1 MGLIF
6 EQKIW
11 NPFSD
16 GLRLMI
22 PMNDIISFDTKNAND
37 QEVLEIN
44 TDFGNLTFES
54 KVCNDIIESMQKNI
68 TFKPARE
75 ASERGN
81 KKNDSSSFIKN
92 NTSTEFKL
100 SYDKSINNASGEVSK
115 LLNGKVVK
123 NDKAPSN
130 KQKSYEALVKELLKR
145 WKQTCHYSKSFTQI
159 AKNIEKAERRDF
171 MYKNSHSKFY
181 LKERREHQL

>member
-1 MGLIF
+1 
-6 EQKIW
+6 
-11 NPFSD
+11 
-16 GLRLMI
+16 
-22 PMNDIISFDTKNAND
+22 
-37 QEVLEIN
+37 
-44 TDFGNLTFES
+44 
-54 KVCNDIIESMQKNI
+54 MQKNI

-145 WKQTCHYSKSFTQI
+145 WK
-159 AKNIEKAERRDF
+159 
-171 MYKNSHSKFY
+171 
-181 LKERREHQL
+181 